1 MWRRLQL
8 RWKGGMELNWN
19 EIFRES
25 VNFHFRR
32 ILSRRFLTDYFV
44 LLAAAAFL
52 GNSVKEIEQS
62 KRGRERLVTTN
73 NLEYFWNLVFLF
85 QSHIGKVSLGRLFVV
100 IVGFIIVI
108 IELYSSVAVA
118 ADLRCHGR
126 GRRTKRGELVI
137 TESVSRCKLMI
148 VRCN

>member
-1 MWRRLQL
+1 MKYFGNLSIFTSEEFLAEDSSLITLFCWLLL
-8 RWKGGMELNWN
+8 RSWEM
-19 EIFRES
+19 R
-25 VNFHFRR
+25 
-32 ILSRRFLTDYFV
+32 
-44 LLAAAAFL
+44 
-52 GNSVKEIEQS
+52 SVKEIEQS
-62 KRGRERLVTTN
+62 KRGRERLVTSN

>member
-1 MWRRLQL
+1 M
-8 RWKGGMELNWN
+8 
-19 EIFRES
+19 
-25 VNFHFRR
+25 
-32 ILSRRFLTDYFV
+32 
-44 LLAAAAFL
+44 
-52 GNSVKEIEQS
+52 KEIEQS

-118 ADLRCHGR
+118 AVPQKRKKNE
-126 GRRTKRGELVI
+126 KRGTSNNRVCFSLQI
-137 TESVSRCKLMI
+137 NDRPL
-148 VRCN
+148 